1 MARARN
7 RRTPDAWGAEN
18 REQSLDS
25 MFETMRQEAAREL
38 GRDDISIGTEAE
50 ALLVGLPLPALCLRY
65 LFQSTVYPLSRIIQI
80 TGEEGSCKSAFQF
93 EMMRWHHVYGGGS
106 VFIENEHKDS
116 PELRQSLLQ
125 WNQQWLRR
133 HETVQTFC
141 LEEWM
146 NVLTVS
152 TNVARHQQDMPG
164 GPGHTIPIMF
174 SVDSLMATAPR
185 ESIDKIEREGH
196 ATRGFAL
203 AANLISSY
211 MRTMPARIQNFPF
224 TICGT
229 NHLKPSTDFMGRP
242 THTIPGGKS
251 VKFME
256 TFEIEMHRAPSGDI
270 DKLDYGGIRCRL
282 VARKNS
288 LGPSRK
294 QIVAELLWW
303 HEDIDGITR
312 QRTAWDWDTA
322 SVNLLLSFETAK
334 GKQTLYNRLKE
345 ICPITVKNKQMA
357 KCPTLGI
364 NDHVE
369 YRVIGAALERRPDL
383 LAQIYGVLGIQQR
396 RAFQPGMDYR
406 DLLSQERA
414 DGEEATAGLY
424 ENIENIPLVDPDLLD
439 PSGTAIPP
447 SEQGMT
453 GEFDEEDV

>member
-1 MARARN
+1 
-7 RRTPDAWGAEN
+7 
-18 REQSLDS
+18 
-25 MFETMRQEAAREL
+25 MFAAMRDEAANDL

-65 LFQSTVYPLSRIIQI
+65 LFQSTVFPLSRIIQV

-106 VFIENEHKDS
+106 VFIENELKDS
-116 PELRQSLLQ
+116 PELRQSILQ

-133 HETVQTFC
+133 HEFVQTYS

-146 NVLTVS
+146 DALTTF
-152 TNVARHQQDMPG
+152 TNVARAQQDSAD

-174 SVDSLMATAPR
+174 SVDSLMATAPQ
-185 ESIDKIEREGH
+185 EQIEKIEKEGH
-196 ATRGFAL
+196 SSRNFAL
-203 AANLISSY
+203 AANLIASY
-211 MRTMPARIQNFPF
+211 MRTMPNRIKSYPF

-256 TFEIEMHRAPSGDI
+256 TYEIEMHRAPSGDI
-270 DKLDYGGIRCRL
+270 DKLDYGGIRCRM

-294 QIVAELLWW
+294 QIMAELLWW
-303 HEDIDGITR
+303 YEEVDGMIR

-322 SVNLLLSFETAK
+322 SVNLLLSFATAK
-334 GKQTLYNRLKE
+334 GKKTLFNHLRD
-345 ICPITVKNKQMA
+345 ICHIVVKNKQEA

-364 NDHVE
+364 NDYVE
-369 YRVIGAALERRPDL
+369 YRVIGAELERRPDL
-383 LAQIYGVLGIQQR
+383 LSQMYSVLGIQQR
-396 RAFQPGMDYR
+396 RAFQPGIDYR
-406 DLLSQERA
+406 DLLAAERQA
-414 DGEEATAGLY
+414 AEEATANLY
-424 ENIENIPLVDPDLLD
+424 QNIENLPEVDPEVLD
-439 PSGTAIPP
+439 PTGTAVAPT
-447 SEQGMT
+447 EQDML
-453 GEFDEEDV
+453 GEEEEPE